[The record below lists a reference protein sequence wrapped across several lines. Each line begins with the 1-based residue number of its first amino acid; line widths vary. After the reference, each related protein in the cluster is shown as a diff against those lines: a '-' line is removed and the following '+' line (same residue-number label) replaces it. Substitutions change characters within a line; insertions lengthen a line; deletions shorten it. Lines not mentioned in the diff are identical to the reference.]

1 MTRAQSFAALTIQR
15 LADRVALVTYQP
27 KQSLDHQ
34 PAVPSDLMDDDASFN
49 RLLAKCETIKV
60 QAL

>member
-27 KQSLDHQ
+27 RKSLDHQ
-34 PAVPSDLMDDDASFN
+34 PAVPSDLMDDDSFN
-49 RLLAKCETIKV
+49 HMLAKCNDIKV